1 MHGGRTAPQKK
12 VDPDPRFLTRGAA
25 KEWDPVLPGSQP
37 RDHALPAMFGG
48 ERGAVLA
55 ITVDGREACRAE
67 PVAKFRKGVHAAGR
81 WLLAHRAVTEDG
93 PGGNAAAGQRIQS
106 LPVDHQVAVVLDDVG
121 RLEIDRKSVV

>member
-1 MHGGRTAPQKK
+1 MHCGLTAPQKK
-12 VDPDPRFLTRGAA
+12 GDPDPLFLTRGAA
-25 KEWDPVLPGSQP
+25 KEGDPVLPGSQP

-48 ERGAVLA
+48 EHGAVLA

-93 PGGNAAAGQRIQS
+93 PGGKEI
-106 LPVDHQVAVVLDDVG
+106 G
-121 RLEIDRKSVV
+121 RAHV